1 MQIPELNNSHTM
13 FQWDIVESGIPEN
26 PRDFWS
32 AKAKQEYEIEIENP
46 TGLGHSSPTKLYEH
60 DFYCK
65 ESL

>member
-1 MQIPELNNSHTM
+1 M